1 MVNFNPYE
9 EQGPE
14 QAYIRWLAER
24 QSGGAFSSPIRKMLE
39 ARGRYQ
45 SSLAPLFGYGISEDI
60 GGQGKD
66 FAPFYS
72 QNEGRAPRWAD
83 IRQRLQGM
91 RGALG
96 AGENANAYQTVLAG
110 QYDDPEEQ
118 LDALGSG
125 LASQVNPY
133 FRGGLSSQL
142 GRRYRDQQATDPNTR
157 FIDYAAKKGWF

>member
-1 MVNFNPYE
+1 MVTFNSYE

-14 QAYIRWLAER
+14 QAYTRWLAER
-24 QSGGAFSSPIRKMLE
+24 QSGGAYSSPIRKMLE

-45 SSLAPLFGYGISEDI
+45 SSLAPLFGYGISQDI

-72 QNEGRAPRWAD
+72 QNEERTPRWEE
-83 IRQRLQGM
+83 IRQRLQGV
-91 RGALG
+91 RGALD
-96 AGENANAYQTVLAG
+96 AGENASAYQTVLAG
-110 QYDDPEEQ
+110 RYDDPEEQ
-118 LDALGSG
+118 LDALESG

-142 GRRYRDQQATDPNTR
+142 QRRYRNQQATDPNTK
-157 FIDYAAKKGWF
+157 FIDYAANKGWF